1 MAYRIVPTEDLTGKI
16 FGRLTV
22 TGTDSTTHARST
34 MWNCRCQCGNVCA
47 VRAASLIDG
56 ITRSCGCLKKEFYA
70 SKPADQPHK
79 IPGVYRSGKSWSA
92 RITVDGL
99 MFDLG
104 TYQTPE
110 EAASI
115 RTQAEEHRPNFTVW
129 YCEWLTNRTES
140 RLHEKLNARKDKSNA

>member
-1 MAYRIVPTEDLTGKI
+1 MASRTIPTEDLTGKI

-34 MWNCRCQCGNVCA
+34 MWNCRCQCGNICT
-47 VRAASLIDG
+47 VRAANLIDG

-70 SKPADQPHK
+70 TADQSSNK
-79 IPGVYRSGKSWSA
+79 TPGVYRSGRSWA
-92 RITVDGL
+92 AKITVDGL

-110 EAASI
+110 EAAAV
-115 RTQAEEHRPNFTVW
+115 RAEAEKHRPNFTAW

-140 RLHEKLNARKDKSNA
+140 RLQKKLNERKEKCNA